1 VKHREMSTSP
11 ESVGPYLYLPVEIAS
26 RELDSRVLL
35 ALLAMRFGMEVIL
48 GRKRLLHRNL
58 RYMPKGVVLFK
69 TLTERDAE
77 AMREARAVGHG
88 VVALDEEVPGLVAT
102 QEGLK
107 WVMPSAVAAS
117 DIILAA
123 GDDHEAALRR
133 KFPSDQQKFVVV
145 GNPRWDLLR
154 PELRGYYRAQAEGIR
169 ARHGRF
175 LLINTNFGGLN
186 NVRGSPDRMLERLQA
201 SGRIDMSKASDVEFI
216 TATRHLQAA
225 NLAAIKDLVRAIP
238 DRFPDHR
245 LIVRPHPNER
255 LDTWQ
260 EWTRGLPRVSVI
272 RDGAAAAWILASDG
286 LIHTHCTTGV
296 EAFALDKPAVS
307 LQAAEAFVSAN
318 YVANQVNYLARTV
331 PEVLE
336 IVQAW
341 TSAGEF
347 RYPDRFHEIFGG
359 FVTGN
364 EGPFAAMRILETIRA
379 KFAIEASPQPL
390 GAPSW
395 QPLSGYAPWT
405 PPKRFHKQIFPP
417 MTTEQLRG
425 VFEEFQALLGD
436 RSRIAVTACGDRLF
450 HVHAGDGRT
459 SAGDVRRPRAPLLLK
474 VWQLLHQPEGVRR
487 I

>member
-1 VKHREMSTSP
+1 MNTSP
-11 ESVGPYLYLPVEIAS
+11 EPVGPYLYLPIEIAS

-58 RYMPKGVVLFK
+58 RYMPRGVVLFK

-77 AMREARAVGHG
+77 AMRDAKAVGHG
-88 VVALDEEVPGLVAT
+88 VVALDEEVPGMVAT

-107 WVMPSAVAAS
+107 WVMPSAVTAS
-117 DIILAA
+117 DIILAV

-154 PELRGYYRAQAEGIR
+154 PELRGYYRAQAEEIR

-186 NVRGSPDRMLERLQA
+186 NVKGSPDRMLERLQA
-201 SGRIDMSKASDVEFI
+201 SGRIDMTKASDVEFI
-216 TATRHLQAA
+216 TASRRLQAA
-225 NLAAIKDLVRAIP
+225 NLAAFKELVRAIP
-238 DRFPDHR
+238 DRFPEHR

-255 LDTWQ
+255 LDTWE
-260 EWTRGLPRVSVI
+260 EWTRGLPRVSVV

-286 LIHTHCTTGV
+286 LIHAHCTTGV
-296 EAFALDKPAVS
+296 EAFTLDKPAVS
-307 LQAAEAFVSAN
+307 LQAADEFVSAN

-331 PEVLE
+331 SEVLE

-341 TSAGEF
+341 MSLPPGEF
-347 RYPDRFHEIFGG
+347 QYPARFHEIFSR

-364 EGPFAAMRILETIRA
+364 EGAFAAMRILEAIRT
-379 KFAIEASPQPL
+379 KFVIDSSPEPL
-390 GAPSW
+390 GVPSW

-405 PPKRFHKQIFPP
+405 PPKAFHKQIFPP
-417 MTTEQLRG
+417 MTAEQLRG

-436 RSRIAVTACGDRLF
+436 KSRIAVTACGDRLF

-474 VWQLLHQPEGVRR
+474 VWQMLHQPEGVRR